1 MDGMES
7 NGMDGRIKLQREEE
21 DMTTSWGREEWKEEE
36 KGRKEE
42 KLLPENDVED
52 VPTGNPV
59 AITVIAISPFI
70 LSSTN
75 APNMMLA
82 LGSTAS

>member
-1 MDGMES
+1 MRES
-7 NGMDGRIKLQREEE
+7 RRDEKKKDSI
-21 DMTTSWGREEWKEEE
+21 EEE
-36 KGRKEE
+36 KGRKEK

-70 LSSTN
+70 LSSTS
-75 APNMMLA
+75 APNMMFA

>member
-36 KGRKEE
+36 
-42 KLLPENDVED
+42 
-52 VPTGNPV
+52 
-59 AITVIAISPFI
+59 
-70 LSSTN
+70 
-75 APNMMLA
+75 
-82 LGSTAS
+82 